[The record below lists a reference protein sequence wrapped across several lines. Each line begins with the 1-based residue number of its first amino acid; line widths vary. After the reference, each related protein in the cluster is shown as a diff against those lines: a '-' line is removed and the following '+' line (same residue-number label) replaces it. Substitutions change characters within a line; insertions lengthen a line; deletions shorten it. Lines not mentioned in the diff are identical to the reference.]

1 MMKNRKAQSLANFL
15 LVFLTLV
22 IVTTSLFYISIK
34 ENNYG
39 KNFNSPYALDFVYS
53 REGIINFYLQDIVN
67 HASID
72 IKDKQELMSNLRLI
86 TLKYEQ
92 SDENVAIVLKS
103 IQNLKEEDIELVENN
118 GKIESTNVKFNVE
131 IYYADDSLNSIK
143 YVYTKNFV
151 ASTIEINSLEA

>member
-1 MMKNRKAQSLANFL
+1 MRSKKAQSLANFL

-39 KNFNSPYALDFVYS
+39 KNFNSPYALDSVYS

-67 HASID
+67 YASIN

-86 TLKYEQ
+86 SLKYEE
-92 SDENVAIVLKS
+92 SDENVAVVLKS
-103 IQNLKEEDIELVENN
+103 IENLKEEDIELVENN
-118 GKIESTNVKFNVE
+118 GKIESANVKFNVE

-143 YVYTKNFV
+143 YVYTKNFT
-151 ASTIEINSLEA
+151 ASTIETNSLEA